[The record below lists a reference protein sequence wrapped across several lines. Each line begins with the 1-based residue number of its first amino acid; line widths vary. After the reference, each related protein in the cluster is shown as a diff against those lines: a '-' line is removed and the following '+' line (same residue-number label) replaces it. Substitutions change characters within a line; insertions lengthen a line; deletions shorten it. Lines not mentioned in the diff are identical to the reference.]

1 MVNILRKIFN
11 VLSFQKLKRNYD
23 YNFFEEDQN
32 NKFKLLG
39 FNRKQALEKLS
50 LIKKKHDLMDRKM
63 STEHETLFSALSDK
77 IDIPKIEILEIGT
90 YDGANSFLLSVLFQN
105 SKITTV
111 DLPEDN
117 DEFIETY
124 DRKKDFNRFIKKRDE
139 ILSKGK
145 NIEFIKTNSINLIKS
160 KKKFDII
167 WIDGAHGYPTVCID
181 IINSF
186 NMLNKNGIA
195 LCDDVFLT
203 KPLNEDQ
210 TYRSIGAFQT
220 LKTLQ
225 NEKLIS
231 LNLFYKRL
239 DALNNCDP
247 SKRKFI
253 ALFTKNQLDT

>member
-1 MVNILRKIFN
+1 MVKILRKILN
-11 VLSFQKLKRNYD
+11 VLSFRKLKRNYD
-23 YNFFEEDQN
+23 YNFFEGDQN

-39 FNRKQALEKLS
+39 FNRNQALEKLS
-50 LIKKKHDLMDRKM
+50 SIKKKYNFVDRKM

-90 YDGANSFLLSVLFQN
+90 YDGVNSFLLSLLFQN
-105 SKITTV
+105 SNITTV
-111 DLPEDN
+111 DLPEDD
-117 DEFIETY
+117 DEFIKTY
-124 DRKKDFNRFIKKRDE
+124 DRQKNFNLFVKKRDE

-186 NMLNKNGIA
+186 NMLNENGVA

-203 KPLNEDQ
+203 KPSNEDQ

-220 LKTLQ
+220 LKTLENQ
-225 NEKLIS
+225 KLIS

-247 SKRKFI
+247 LKRKFI
-253 ALFTKNQLDT
+253 ALFKKN

>member
-1 MVNILRKIFN
+1 MVNIFRKISN
-11 VLSFQKLKRNYD
+11 ILSFQKLKRNYD
-23 YNFFEEDQN
+23 YNFFVEDQN
-32 NKFKLLG
+32 SKFKVLG
-39 FNRKQALEKLS
+39 LNRKQALEKLL
-50 LIKKKHDLMDRKM
+50 LIKKKHDLTDRKM

-77 IDIPKIEILEIGT
+77 IDIPQIEILEIGT
-90 YDGANSFLLSVLFQN
+90 YDGANSFLLSLLFQN
-105 SKITTV
+105 SNITTV
-111 DLPEDN
+111 DLPEDD
-117 DEFIETY
+117 DEFANTY
-124 DRKKDFNRFIKKRDE
+124 GRRKDFNQFIKKRDQ

-145 NIEFIKTNSINLIKS
+145 NIEFIKTNSINLINS

-203 KPLNEDQ
+203 KPFNEDQ

-220 LKTLQ
+220 LKSLES
-225 NEKLIS
+225 EKLIS

-247 SKRKFI
+247 LRRKFI
-253 ALFTKNQLDT
+253 ALFTKN

>member
-1 MVNILRKIFN
+1 MINILRKISN
-11 VLSFQKLKRNYD
+11 VLSFRKLKRNYD
-23 YNFFEEDQN
+23 YKFFEEDQN
-32 NKFKLLG
+32 DRFKRLG
-39 FNRKQALEKLS
+39 FDRKQALEKLS
-50 LIKKKHDLMDRKM
+50 IVKKKYDLINRKM
-63 STEHETLFSALSDK
+63 SSEHETLFSALSNK
-77 IDIPKIEILEIGT
+77 IDFPKIEILEIGT
-90 YDGANSFLLSVLFQN
+90 FDGANSFLLSLLFQN
-105 SKITTV
+105 SNITTV
-111 DLPEDN
+111 DLPDDN
-117 DEFIETY
+117 EEFVKTY
-124 DRKKDFNRFIKKRDE
+124 DRQKDYNQFIKKRDE

-145 NIEFIKTNSINLIKS
+145 NIEFLKTNSINLIKL

-186 NMLNKNGIA
+186 NMLNENGIA

-220 LKTLQ
+220 LKSLE

-239 DALNNCDP
+239 DTLNNCDP
-247 SKRKFI
+247 IKRKFI
-253 ALFTKNQLDT
+253 ALFTKS

>member
-1 MVNILRKIFN
+1 MVNIFRKISN
-11 VLSFQKLKRNYD
+11 ILSFQKLKRNYD
-23 YNFFEEDQN
+23 YNFFVEDQN
-32 NKFKLLG
+32 SKFKILG
-39 FNRKQALEKLS
+39 LNRKQALEKLL
-50 LIKKKHDLMDRKM
+50 LIKKKHDLTDRKM

-77 IDIPKIEILEIGT
+77 IDIPQIEILEIGT
-90 YDGANSFLLSVLFQN
+90 YDGANSFLLSLLFQN
-105 SKITTV
+105 SNITTV
-111 DLPEDN
+111 DLPEDD
-117 DEFIETY
+117 DEFANTY
-124 DRKKDFNRFIKKRDE
+124 GRRKDFNQFIKKRDQ

-145 NIEFIKTNSINLIKS
+145 NIEFIKTNSINLINS

-203 KPLNEDQ
+203 KPFNEDQ

-220 LKTLQ
+220 LKSLES
-225 NEKLIS
+225 EKLIS

-247 SKRKFI
+247 LRRKFI
-253 ALFTKNQLDT
+253 ALFTKN

>member
-1 MVNILRKIFN
+1 MVNILRKISN
-11 VLSFQKLKRNYD
+11 ILSFQKLKRNYD
-23 YNFFEEDQN
+23 YNFFVEDQN
-32 NKFKLLG
+32 SKFKLLG
-39 FNRKQALEKLS
+39 LNRKQALEKLL
-50 LIKKKHDLMDRKM
+50 LIKKKYNLTDRKM

-90 YDGANSFLLSVLFQN
+90 FDGANSFLLSLLFQN
-105 SKITTV
+105 SNITTV
-111 DLPEDN
+111 DLPDDN
-117 DEFIETY
+117 EEFVKTY
-124 DRKKDFNRFIKKRDE
+124 DRHKDYNQFIKKRDE
-139 ILSKGK
+139 ILSKRK
-145 NIEFIKTNSINLIKS
+145 NIEFLKTNSINLIKF

-181 IINSF
+181 IINSY
-186 NMLNKNGIA
+186 NMLNENGIA

-220 LKTLQ
+220 LKSLE

-253 ALFTKNQLDT
+253 ALFTKNQLDN

>member
-1 MVNILRKIFN
+1 MVNIFRKISN
-11 VLSFQKLKRNYD
+11 ILSFQKLKRNYD
-23 YNFFEEDQN
+23 YNFFVEDQN
-32 NKFKLLG
+32 SKFKVLG
-39 FNRKQALEKLS
+39 LNRKQALEKLL
-50 LIKKKHDLMDRKM
+50 LIKKKHDLTDRKM

-77 IDIPKIEILEIGT
+77 IDIPQIEILEIGT
-90 YDGANSFLLSVLFQN
+90 YDGANSFLLSLLFQN
-105 SKITTV
+105 SNITTV
-111 DLPEDN
+111 DLPEDD
-117 DEFIETY
+117 DEFANTY
-124 DRKKDFNRFIKKRDE
+124 GRQKDFNQFIKKRDQ

-145 NIEFIKTNSINLIKS
+145 NIEFIKTNSINLINS

-203 KPLNEDQ
+203 KPFNEDQ

-220 LKTLQ
+220 LKSLES
-225 NEKLIS
+225 EKLIS

-247 SKRKFI
+247 LRRKFI
-253 ALFTKNQLDT
+253 ALFTKN